1 MHVESY
7 PSTFETRVHLH
18 TESSAHKYEVCG
30 VKQLREAGQVRLT
43 VCQIQRIVWQ
53 LLMIQ
58 YAAVP
63 LDKCE
68 SFANELQLV
77 KSYIELN
84 WAHITELLLDLTNP
98 LQSLQSL

>member
-1 MHVESY
+1 MQIISIHIWDGFDKGPPPHWIV
-7 PSTFETRVHLH
+7 STHI
-18 TESSAHKYEVCG
+18 YEVCG

-77 KSYIELN
+77 KSNIELN
-84 WAHITELLLDLTNP
+84 WAW
-98 LQSLQSL
+98 SL